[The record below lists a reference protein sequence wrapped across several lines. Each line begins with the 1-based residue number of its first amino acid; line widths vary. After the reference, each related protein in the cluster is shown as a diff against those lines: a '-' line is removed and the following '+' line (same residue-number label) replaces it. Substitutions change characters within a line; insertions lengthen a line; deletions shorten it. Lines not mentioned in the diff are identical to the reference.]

1 MAARPSA
8 TPALRLFLSQRV
20 VQAVEPG
27 HGSLARAMTEEAV
40 RSEQFGLGPFN
51 RRAVIAFNENHPV
64 SDCVGYAAEGDV
76 PPDVEKVK

>member
-1 MAARPSA
+1 
-8 TPALRLFLSQRV
+8 
-20 VQAVEPG
+20 
-27 HGSLARAMTEEAV
+27 MTEEAV